1 MKRQLELRLTEL
13 SEEFDKGQRKLKE
26 MEAECSALRDTLLRI
41 SGALQVLQEE
51 LEKSTCHNLTS
62 NDFNDR
68 E

>member
-51 LEKSTCHNLTS
+51 LEKTTLHDLSSTDVNVR
-62 NDFNDR
+62 D
-68 E
+68 